1 MKSLFVT
8 LWLSLTATMS
18 YAQSTQL
25 HSLDSI
31 NQARQWASVGR
42 LSFGQG
48 SGFCTA
54 TLIDFD
60 LVLTAAHCLYDAK
73 TGKPFPT
80 NSFEFQAGWR
90 NGRAEAYRNIREA
103 RPDPDYRF
111 DNTVSIERIK
121 NDIAL
126 VRLDHAIKNP
136 LIQPLSISTLPE
148 AGQTV
153 GVISY
158 ARGRMNAP
166 SIQDTCVVTARQ
178 EGVLIMTCDVDYG
191 ASGSPVFIEGED
203 GVMIVSVVSAMAE
216 MGGKKVSLGTSLLDA
231 ITQINAR
238 MSPTDELNNES
249 MRRRNT
255 GAKFVRP

>member
-1 MKSLFVT
+1 MKSVIVT
-8 LWLSLTATMS
+8 IMMSLVATI
-18 YAQSTQL
+18 AAGQSTQL

-42 LSFGQG
+42 LSFDNG

-54 TLIDFD
+54 TLIDHD

-73 TGKPFPT
+73 TGQPF
-80 NSFEFQAGWR
+80 SIDGFEFQAGWR
-90 NGRAEAYRNIREA
+90 NGRAEAYRYVREA
-103 RPDPDYRF
+103 RADPDYRF
-111 DNTVSIERIK
+111 DTKVSIERIK

-126 VRLDHAIKNP
+126 VRLDTPIKNP
-136 LIQPLSISTLPE
+136 LIKPLTISTLPE
-148 AGQTV
+148 AGQKV

-166 SIQDTCVVTARQ
+166 SIQDTCIVTARQ

-191 ASGSPVFIEGED
+191 ASGSPVFIEGPD
-203 GVMIVSVVSAMAE
+203 GVVIVSVVSAMAE

-238 MSPTDELNNES
+238 LSPTDELNDES
-249 MRRRNT
+249 TRRRNT
-255 GAKFVRP
+255 GAKFARP